1 MTPTRSK
8 PGASVARS
16 NAEAIPAD
24 YGRPRPKA
32 FVIAYR
38 FPPQGGGGVQ
48 RTLKFV
54 KYLPQF
60 GWLPVVHT
68 VRNPYWPMRDDT
80 LLAEVPPEVHVYRT
94 LTVEFERLQG
104 VTGSLLSSTEGG
116 RSTGHGGDG
125 GQPRR
130 RSPLIRL
137 GKALAYV
144 VHQHLLLP
152 DPQIAWILPAF
163 VKSLYII
170 QKTGVS
176 LIYTSSPPNSM
187 QVLGLLLKRVTA
199 LPWVA
204 DFRDPWTEGIRRQ
217 QAYQR
222 NRTRQRLEEA
232 WERSVIA
239 RADHVVVTTDKTLEQ
254 FTGKYPR
261 VSTAKFS
268 VITNGFDPA
277 DFSLNPSASSL
288 LNPQEFNLTLTG
300 NIEAMFDAV
309 PFFRA
314 VRELLD
320 EDDDIRSHLRVNFV
334 GTKQGKYKEYIRQ
347 HQLDSH
353 VRYIAYVPHAIS
365 LQYLAESD
373 ALFLC
378 QIPVYE
384 SASTKLS
391 GKLFEYLYMR
401 KPILALT
408 LPGLTAEIL
417 SRSGLSVVVD
427 PNDQPGIR
435 QAIRK
440 LYRQHKANQTHPIAD
455 EAYLDGFNRI
465 RQTQGLSRIFNQ
477 LVGHD

>member
-1 MTPTRSK
+1 LTPTRSK
-8 PGASVARS
+8 PCSSVARS
-16 NAEAIPAD
+16 NAEVIPAD
-24 YGRPRPKA
+24 RERPRPKA

-68 VRNPYWPMRDDT
+68 VRNPYWPVRDDT
-80 LLAEVPPEVHVYRT
+80 LLAEVPPEVDVYRT

-104 VTGSLLSSTEGG
+104 ATGSLLSGTAGG
-116 RSTGHGGDG
+116 RGSGHRGDSG
-125 GQPRR
+125 PLRR

-137 GKALAYV
+137 GKALAQV
-144 VHQHLLLP
+144 VHQRLLLP

-170 QKTGVS
+170 QKAGVS

-187 QVLGLLLKRVTA
+187 QILGLLLKRVTT

-204 DFRDPWTEGIRRQ
+204 DFRDPWTEGVRRL

-239 RADHVVVTTDKTLEQ
+239 RADHVVITTDKTLEQ
-254 FTGKYPR
+254 FAGKYPR

-277 DFSLNPSASSL
+277 DFSLDPTASSL

-300 NIEAMFDAV
+300 NMEAMFDAV

-334 GTKQGKYKEYIRQ
+334 GTKQGKYNEYIRQ

-373 ALFLC
+373 VLFLC

-401 KPILALT
+401 KPVLALT

-417 SRSGLSVVVD
+417 SRSGLGVVVD
-427 PNDQPGIR
+427 PNDQLGIR
-435 QAIRK
+435 QAIRT
-440 LYRQHKANQTHPIAD
+440 LYRQHKAKQAHPIAD

-465 RQTQGLSRIFNQ
+465 SQTQDLSRIFNQ
-477 LVGHD
+477 LVGHN